1 MKTVF
6 YLTDEGLACYKENES
21 LVDTFKWEDIEPIEL
36 YLTSLSEKTH
46 VSIVIDVVDED
57 IYFEWAPKL
66 LPWEKKAFLDRRKAR
81 FESEEII
88 LNVVQWTNHNK
99 ESDGGRKEELLLI
112 SLLANNEAFSG
123 FLNKLEEAQILVT
136 HLYSKPFLLV
146 DYFKKRVKS
155 YLKWSKNELEQPFL
169 VVSRLS
175 EYTFRQM
182 FLYEGQLRI
191 SRLVEL
197 EHDAI
202 DMMQTLVNET
212 KLAVAYVR
220 SQNLLPAE
228 TKINLLFLD
237 SNEALLK
244 GLFDSSRQEGIVSE
258 ENDGSI
264 FSALTF
270 NELGKQNQYYG
281 CEKTQYFSQPAMVD
295 FILNEKPNTFY
306 SNSYIEKIKAFLV
319 GRKLFIGI
327 NILLLL
333 GGLYYI
339 VIAGVDSVVSWEKQ
353 GLLEQNIS
361 EHQTEITRLKEVVK
375 FQDDAQHVKAS
386 VEFSEA
392 VLHLKLNRVINFDI
406 QQWSVVFAQHEQ
418 HIHLFQMDWKTL
430 NRFDSR
436 NSEIILTAW
445 VFPFYDT
452 YKDPVQWVDD
462 FVEDFKGLPGVE
474 SVELQEE
481 PLNRDLSQPLII
493 EVTKE
498 PVDALPFTVKIRVK
512 DVEPK

>member
-1 MKTVF
+1 MKIVF
-6 YLTDEGLACYKENES
+6 YLTEEGLACYKENES
-21 LVDTFKWEDIEPIEL
+21 LVDTFKWEDIEQIEL
-36 YLTSLSEKTH
+36 YLTSLSEKTQ
-46 VSIVIDVVDED
+46 VSIVMDVVEED

-81 FESEEII
+81 FESEDFI
-88 LNVVQWTNHNK
+88 LSVVQWTSQNK

-112 SLLANNEAFSG
+112 SLLANNEVFSE
-123 FLNKLEEAQILVT
+123 FLTKLEEAQILVT

-146 DYFKKRVKS
+146 EYFKKRVTTH
-155 YLKWSKNELEQPFL
+155 LKWSKKELNQPFL

-175 EYTFRQM
+175 KYTFRQM

-197 EHDAI
+197 ERDAI
-202 DMMQTLVNET
+202 DMTQTLVNET

-228 TKINLLFLD
+228 TNINLLFLD
-237 SNEALLK
+237 NDEKLLK
-244 GLFDSSRQEGIVSE
+244 GLFHSCKQEGIVVE
-258 ENDGSI
+258 ENEGRM
-264 FSALTF
+264 FNALTF
-270 NELGKQNQYYG
+270 NELSKQNQYYG
-281 CEKTQYFSQPAMVD
+281 FEKTRYFSQPAMAD
-295 FILNEKPNTFY
+295 FIFNEKPNSFY
-306 SNSYIEKIKAFLV
+306 SNSYIEKIKAFIV
-319 GRKLFIGI
+319 GRQLFIGV

-333 GGLYYI
+333 GGLYYM
-339 VIAGVDSVVSWEKQ
+339 VIAGVNTVVSLEKQ
-353 GLLEQNIS
+353 DLLEQKTS
-361 EHQTEITRLKEVVK
+361 KHQTEISRLKEVVK

-406 QQWSVVFAQHEQ
+406 QQWSVVFARHEQ
-418 HIHLFQMDWKTL
+418 HIHLSQMDWKTL

-436 NSEIILTAW
+436 SSEIVLTAW
-445 VFPFYDT
+445 VFPFYDA

>member
-1 MKTVF
+1 MKAVF
-6 YLTDEGLACYKENES
+6 YLTDEGLTCYKENES
-21 LVDTFKWEDIEPIEL
+21 LLDTFKWEEIEPIEL
-36 YLTSLSEKTH
+36 YLTSLSEKTQ
-46 VSIVIDVVDED
+46 VSIVMDVMDED

-81 FESEEII
+81 FESDEFI

-112 SLLANNEAFSG
+112 SLLANNEVFSG
-123 FLNKLEEAQILVT
+123 FLTKLEEAQILVT

-146 DYFKKRVKS
+146 DYFKNRVRP
-155 YLKWSKNELEQPFL
+155 YLKWSKKELELPFL

-175 EYTFRQM
+175 EYTFRQI

-197 EHDAI
+197 EHDAK

-220 SQNLLPAE
+220 SQNLLPVE

-237 SNEALLK
+237 SNAELLK
-244 GLFDSSRQEGIVSE
+244 GLFDSCKQEGIIAE
-258 ENDGSI
+258 EDDGRL
-264 FSALTF
+264 FNALTF
-270 NELGKQNQYYG
+270 NELSKQSQNYS
-281 CEKTQYFSQPAMVD
+281 CEKTREFSQPAMVD
-295 FILNEKPNTFY
+295 FILNDKPNSFY
-306 SNSYIEKIKAFLV
+306 SNLYIEKIKAFIV
-319 GRKLFIGI
+319 GRQLFIGI
-327 NILLLL
+327 NVLLLL

-339 VIAGVDSVVSWEKQ
+339 VISGVDSVVSWEKQ
-353 GLLEQNIS
+353 GLLEQKIL
-361 EHQTEITRLKEVVK
+361 EHQIEIKRLNEVVK

-406 QQWSVVFAQHEQ
+406 QQWSVVFARHEQ
-418 HIHLFQMDWKTL
+418 HIHLLQMDWKTL

-436 NSEIILTAW
+436 KSEIILTAW
-445 VFPFYDT
+445 VFPFYDS
-452 YKDPVQWVDD
+452 YEDPVQWVDD
-462 FVEDFKGLPGVE
+462 FVEDFKGLPSVE